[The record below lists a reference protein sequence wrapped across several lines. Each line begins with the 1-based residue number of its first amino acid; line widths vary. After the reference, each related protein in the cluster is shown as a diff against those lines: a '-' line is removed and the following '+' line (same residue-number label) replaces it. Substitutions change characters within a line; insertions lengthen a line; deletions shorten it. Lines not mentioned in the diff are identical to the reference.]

1 MPIAVTAILLLPNV
15 RFSNSCFAIM
25 FSFQQLSIHVANFFA
40 AEEMKHPPLDTLQLA
55 AGLVHFL
62 GASTAIYEGSAPYK
76 PNIWGVKGLGTNVTP
91 NY

>member
-1 MPIAVTAILLLPNV
+1 VLCHYVLLSTV
-15 RFSNSCFAIM
+15 VYSCC
-25 FSFQQLSIHVANFFA
+25 QFFA